1 MGLIRMMAN
10 AVSGQ
15 LADQYKDYYSCDSL
29 PNTIA
34 IRRGI
39 RRPGKGNNQGNAD
52 VITNG
57 SIIAVADGQCAII
70 VEDGLVAEVVNTP
83 GAFEFNTEAA
93 PTIFKGEFKKGIL
106 DSLKQAGKR
115 MTFAGDVGN
124 TQAVFYLNTKQLVG
138 NKFGSATPLDY
149 RDPKY
154 RTIDISYYGMYTL
167 QIDDPV
173 FFYKNLAGNV
183 TREGTTAQIVE
194 LIAAHFDEA
203 LKCAISLMSDTTVF
217 TDLTKSQAQ
226 ISKNL
231 RECADGLEMC
241 NTFGITIT
249 DVAIQSIN
257 LGKESKKRVNIVDDA
272 DLLSDPKLAAGR
284 MVAAQAQ
291 AMETAAGNTGGAMS
305 GFMGMGM
312 AGQSSGNVLENVNS
326 VAETRAQTAE
336 PIAVHVAVEPAPS
349 IKGTRVSA
357 GWKCSCGAINGGK
370 FCSECGS
377 KPPVASVIWKCSCGE
392 VNDGKFCKEC
402 GSKQPISGNW
412 KCDCGVENDGKFCKE
427 CGRIRK

>member
-1 MGLIRMMAN
+1 MGLLRMVKD
-10 AVSGQ
+10 AVGGQ
-15 LADQYKDYYSCDSL
+15 LADQYKDYYSCDAL
-29 PNTIA
+29 PTTVA
-34 IRRGI
+34 IRRGT
-39 RRPGKGNNQGNAD
+39 RRPGKGNNQGNVD

-83 GAFEFNTEAA
+83 GAFEFNTETA
-93 PTIFKGEFKKGIL
+93 PTIFKGGFKEGIL
-106 DSLKQAGKR
+106 SSLKQAGKR
-115 MTFAGDVGN
+115 MTFAGDVGS

-154 RTIDISYYGMYTL
+154 RTIDISYYGMYTF
-167 QIDDPV
+167 QIDDPI

-203 LKCAISLMSDTTVF
+203 LKQAISMMSDTTVF
-217 TDLTKSQAQ
+217 TDLPKSQVQ
-226 ISKNL
+226 IAKNL
-231 RECADGLEMC
+231 RECTDGLEMC

-249 DVAIQSIN
+249 DVAMQSIS
-257 LGKESKKRVNIVDDA
+257 LGKESKKRVNMVDDA
-272 DLLSDPKLAAGR
+272 DLLSDPTLAAGR

-312 AGQSSGNVLENVNS
+312 AGQSGGNVLGNVNA
-326 VAETRAQTAE
+326 VAETRAQAA
-336 PIAVHVAVEPAPS
+336 PAGNVDVLAVQTGAQGA
-349 IKGTRVSA
+349 GA
-357 GWKCSCGAINGGK
+357 GWKCVCGEINDGK

-377 KPPVASVIWKCSCGE
+377 KPPVASGTWKCSCGE

-402 GSKQPISGNW
+402 GSKQPVSGNW

-427 CGRIRK
+427 CGSTRK